1 MTRDR
6 MIGYFGYGSLV
17 NRKTLRTSYIDVA
30 RGELKG
36 FRREW
41 RIRGE
46 TPRGPVCSL
55 TATQDEQQAIQG
67 LLVID
72 KAENLP
78 KVDEREFRYDRI
90 SIKMQDLDL
99 DHAVEVEEVYVY
111 LAKPKHRGENDA
123 RFPIWQSYAD
133 AVMQGYLAEFGQPGL
148 ERFVTDTFG
157 WNRHILTDRHAPN
170 YARAVE
176 LSERERVLFDALLHS
191 QHDDE
196 NGPQTVNDGR

>member
-1 MTRDR
+1 MTTDK

-17 NRKTLRTSYIDVA
+17 NRKTLRTSYVDAA

-55 TATQDEQQAIQG
+55 TATQDGDAAIQG

-72 KAENLP
+72 RAENLP
-78 KVDEREFRYDRI
+78 KVDEREFRYDRVR
-90 SIKMQDLDL
+90 IKKQDLDMEH
-99 DHAVEVEEVYVY
+99 DVDVDAVYVY
-111 LAKPKHRGENDA
+111 LAKPVHRGENDA
-123 RFPIWQSYAD
+123 RFPIWQSYVD
-133 AVMQGYLAEFGQPGL
+133 AVMQGYLTEFGENGL

-157 WNRHILTDRHAPN
+157 WNRNILTDRHAPN
-170 YARAVE
+170 YARAVD
-176 LSERERVLFDALLHS
+176 LSERERGLFDALLHS
-191 QHDDE
+191 QHHDD
-196 NGPQTVNDGR
+196 GGIPAV